1 MYNCNW
7 PHLVGFA
14 HFVCMCGGEVSN
26 CLGSFLNKYPTASKP
41 PCNYGACIESS
52 HTTMCNTEPIH
63 NINSLDFIEDEPRL
77 CRMFLQPVEALLGS
91 CQLEPNLRVPGRRQR
106 FAHLDGLRA
115 PQRPMDG
122 KWGRVQ
128 TAALPPR
135 RWLQRS
141 WKLSKQNKQKLWACS
156 GNMQKQVP
164 GTSFIG
170 IISTGG
176 CFPLTMAQR
185 LSLIYVARRMWQP
198 CKAIRSG
205 WKAITRPW
213 SWRLLP
219 GVGTLKNHAEL
230 SHQKQVWLG
239 PIGMYAWRRCAE
251 ASIWWKKKRS

>member
-1 MYNCNW
+1 
-7 PHLVGFA
+7 
-14 HFVCMCGGEVSN
+14 MCGGEVST
-26 CLGSFLNKYPTASKP
+26 CLGSFLKKCPTASKR
-41 PCNYGACIESS
+41 Y
-52 HTTMCNTEPIH
+52 TIH
-63 NINSLDFIEDEPRL
+63 INSLDFIEDEPRL
-77 CRMFLQPVEALLGS
+77 CRMFLRLVEALPGR
-91 CQLEPNLRVPGRRQR
+91 CQLEPNLLVPGRRQR
-106 FAHLDGLRA
+106 FAHRDGLRA

-141 WKLSKQNKQKLWACS
+141 WKLSKQNKKKLWACS

-185 LSLIYVARRMWQP
+185 LSSIYVARSMWQP
-198 CKAIRSG
+198 CKAICSG

-213 SWRLLP
+213 SLRLLR
-219 GVGTLKNHAEL
+219 GVGTLKKHAEL
-230 SHQKQVWLG
+230 SHRRQVWLG

-251 ASIWWKKKRS
+251 ASIWWKKKRSWTRYKNLPEIYKKRRRKVKVFSTEPFV